1 METGSITTPFGRR
14 PMTLGMLANQVM
26 AAEIKPDQS
35 VDKWKLFRAL
45 CEAKPLLGIGDR
57 SLAVLNALL
66 SFYPK
71 NELAEQNGLIV
82 FPSNTQLSLRT
93 HGMAEQTVRR
103 HLAALVEAGLLLR
116 KDSPNGKRYVRRD
129 RAGEIDEAFGFSLA
143 PLLAR
148 AEEIEQLAAE
158 VMAERL
164 HVQRLRERITLCR
177 RDVAKLIEA
186 AIEEEVHGDWQGL
199 CQEFRDLVEGLPR
212 SPTTAQ
218 LEQLLD
224 ELTALRVDTL
234 NRLEIRI
241 KSTKQSGNAYYT
253 KRHIQNSNPESPS
266 ELEPSFETKQGATPE
281 HDNGRVGV
289 TLEMGRDETARPI
302 RQEEQQRRRAGDGRD
317 DAGGLKPFPLGL
329 VLQACP
335 EILAYGPNGVIRN
348 WRELMSAA
356 VMVRSMLGVSPSAYE
371 EAASVMGAENAAT
384 VMACILER
392 GGHINSAGGYLRDLT
407 RRSEKGE
414 FAIGP
419 MLMALLRVNAPTGRK
434 AG

>member
-1 METGSITTPFGRR
+1 MENGSVTTPFGRR
-14 PMTLGMLANQVM
+14 SMTLGMLSNQVM
-26 AAEIKPDQS
+26 AGEIKPDQS

-57 SLAVLNALL
+57 ALAVLNALL

-71 NELAEQNGLIV
+71 NELAQENGLIV
-82 FPSNTQLSLRT
+82 FPSNIQLSLRT

-129 RAGEIDEAFGFSLA
+129 RAGEVDEAFGFSLA

-177 RDVAKLIEA
+177 RDIAKLIEA
-186 AIEEEVHGDWQGL
+186 AVEEEIPGDWQGL
-199 CQEFRDLVEGLPR
+199 CCEFRDLIEGLPR

-218 LEQLLD
+218 LELLLD
-224 ELTALRVDTL
+224 ELTALRTDIL
-234 NRLEIRI
+234 NQLEIRV
-241 KSTKQSGNAYYT
+241 KSTKQRGNADYIE
-253 KRHIQNSNPESPS
+253 RHIQNSNPDSIS
-266 ELEPSFETKQGATPE
+266 ELEPSFETKQGAMAE
-281 HDNGRVGV
+281 QGKGREAER
-289 TLEMGRDETARPI
+289 LEEGRGEAAQS
-302 RQEEQQRRRAGDGRD
+302 RQEESRQSGGRNDG
-317 DAGGLKPFPLGL
+317 GGLKSFPLGL

-335 EILAYGPNGVIRN
+335 EILAYGPDGIIRN
-348 WRELMSAA
+348 WRDLMAAA
-356 VMVRSMLGVSPSAYE
+356 VIVRSMLGVSPSAYE
-371 EAASVMGAENAAT
+371 EAANVMGPENAAT

-392 GGHINSAGGYLRDLT
+392 GGHINSAGGYLRGLT

-419 MLMALLRVNAPTGRK
+419 MLMALLRANAPAGRRV
-434 AG
+434 G

>member
-1 METGSITTPFGRR
+1 MENGSITTPFGRR

-26 AAEIKPDQS
+26 AAEIKPDHS

-177 RDVAKLIEA
+177 RDIAKLIEA
-186 AIEEEVHGDWQGL
+186 AIEEEVQGDWQGL
-199 CQEFRDLVEGLPR
+199 YQEFRDLVEGLPR
-212 SPTTAQ
+212 SPTAAQ

-224 ELTALRVDTL
+224 ELTALRADTL

-253 KRHIQNSNPESPS
+253 ERHIQNSNPESTS
-266 ELEPSFETKQGATPE
+266 DLEPSFETKQGAMPE
-281 HDNGRVGV
+281 QDNGRGGV
-289 TLEMGRDETARPI
+289 TLEKGRDETAHPI
-302 RQEEQQRRRAGDGRD
+302 RQEERQRRRAGDGRD
-317 DAGGLKPFPLGL
+317 DAGGLKSFPLGL

-335 EILAYGPNGVIRN
+335 EILAYGPDGVIRN

-419 MLMALLRVNAPTGRK
+419 MLMALLRAHAPAGRK

>member
-1 METGSITTPFGRR
+1 METGNVTTPFGRR
-14 PMTLGMLANQVM
+14 SMTLGMLANQVM
-26 AAEIKPDQS
+26 AGEIKPDQS

-57 SLAVLNALL
+57 ALAVLNALL

-71 NELAEQNGLIV
+71 NELAQESGLIV
-82 FPSNTQLSLRT
+82 FPSNIQLSLRT

-129 RAGEIDEAFGFSLA
+129 RAGEINEAFGFSLA

-164 HVQRLRERITLCR
+164 HVQHLRERITLCR

-186 AIEEEVHGDWQGL
+186 AVEEQIPGDWQGL
-199 CQEFRDLVEGLPR
+199 YGEFRDLIEGLPR
-212 SPTTAQ
+212 SPTAAQ
-218 LEQLLD
+218 LELLLH
-224 ELTALRVDTL
+224 ELEVLRADIL
-234 NRLEIRI
+234 NRLETRI
-241 KSTKQSGNAYYT
+241 KSTKQRGNANYIE
-253 KRHIQNSNPESPS
+253 RHIQNSNPESTS
-266 ELEPSFETKQGATPE
+266 ELEPSFETKQGAMAE
-281 HDNGRVGV
+281 QDKGREAE
-289 TLEMGRDETARPI
+289 TLEKGRGEVAQS
-302 RQEEQQRRRAGDGRD
+302 RQEESRQSGGRNDG
-317 DAGGLKPFPLGL
+317 GGLKSFPLGL

-335 EILAYGPNGVIRN
+335 EILAYGPGGAIRN
-348 WRELMSAA
+348 WRDLMTAA
-356 VMVRSMLGVSPSAYE
+356 VAVRSMLGVSPSAYE
-371 EAASVMGAENAAT
+371 EAANVMGPENAAT

-392 GGHINSAGGYLRDLT
+392 GGHINSAGGYLRGLT

-419 MLMALLRVNAPTGRK
+419 MLMALLRANAPAGRK
-434 AG
+434 VG